1 MPPSFPSLP
10 LPEAAAAVA
19 HAALLAL
26 AALLLLLRAA
36 RALASRCA
44 SCLKPAPRRG
54 RAAAGGGGGALAA
67 TAGAWHRAVLASC
80 AYALLLQVAALSY
93 EVAVAGS
100 RVAAGELL
108 LPAVQAVAWAA
119 LLALALQA
127 RALGWASFP
136 ALVRVCAGRGW
147 PRLAGGRSGLLAVG
161 GCSWVRPAAAGC
173 GRGRGC
179 GGSWLAAAFGCRRS
193 TGSGP
198 WRPDV
203 GGVGGVLRADDL
215 C

>member
-10 LPEAAAAVA
+10 LPEAAAAAA

-26 AALLLLLRAA
+26 AALLLLLRAT

-44 SCLKPAPRRG
+44 SCLKAAPRRG

-100 RVAAGELL
+100 RVAAGALL
-108 LPAVQAVAWAA
+108 LPAVAWGGTTG
-119 LLALALQA
+119 A
-127 RALGWASFP
+127 RA
-136 ALVRVCAGRGW
+136 AGPR
-147 PRLAGGRSGLLAVG
+147 PRLGQLPSAGAGLCRPNSRQWPLARHIN
-161 GCSWVRPAAAGC
+161 SYTHTNIISDEPPQYHIHA
-173 GRGRGC
+173 
-179 GGSWLAAAFGCRRS
+179 
-193 TGSGP
+193 
-198 WRPDV
+198 
-203 GGVGGVLRADDL
+203 VLFASRYL
-215 C
+215 V